1 MRHSNRIV
9 VVALGFIVMYFWQ
22 SAANAAIYQCV
33 DRFGAMVFTN
43 APSSQ
48 NCRVLSNEWK
58 SPLAKSGYSQQRGIG
73 FGFDERF
80 RPDPNTYDQHIKIVS
95 LRYGIDPFLVKAM
108 IRTESDFD
116 RFAVSRQ
123 GAQGL
128 MQLMPGTSRDLNVIN
143 PFDPRENIDGGVR
156 YLRAILDSFDGDLAL
171 SLAAYNAGPNLV
183 KRYQR
188 IPAIPETVDYVKRVL
203 YHYKGYKGGRFE
215 RVGRISLPSVIRVR
229 EMVTVN

>member
-1 MRHSNRIV
+1 MRRANRIV
-9 VVALGFIVMYFWQ
+9 IAAFGMAIVCLWHLGV
-22 SAANAAIYQCV
+22 NAAIYQCV
-33 DRFGAMVFTN
+33 DRFGAMTFTN
-43 APSSQ
+43 APASQ
-48 NCRVLSNEWK
+48 SCRVLSNEWK
-58 SPLAKSGYSQQRGIG
+58 SPLAKSDFSRQKGIG

-80 RPDPNTYDQHIKIVS
+80 SPDPNSYDQHIRIIS
-95 LRYGIDPFLVKAM
+95 LRYGIDPFLIKAM

-203 YHYKGYKGGRFE
+203 YYYKGYKGGKVE
-215 RVGRISLPSVIRVR
+215 RISLPSVIRVR